1 MGFRMQDFTCD
12 ETKAK
17 YPNSPHHPQHP
28 PVHPLL
34 HRGLSSSLLLL
45 SPPSS
50 SSSSART
57 RPPLQRSGW
66 AHRGCSPLTVEHRAA
81 RRTAGKHF
89 EQHRGAGQGA
99 LPFLFLTATWEF
111 LWTTTKKEKEKK
123 KRKKKQEKKKSRET
137 CEGRRTTCRVSMASL
152 MNSACLLF
160 LPVALLLGEYPRQK
174 INKNWYDS
182 IETLNHQQCTT
193 STAAARASGVVLAAR
208 RCA

>member
-17 YPNSPHHPQHP
+17 YLNSPHHPQHP
-28 PVHPLL
+28 PVHPPGPLL
-34 HRGLSSSLLLL
+34 LPPPPVSPLLLL
-45 SPPSS
+45 LLGTDAPSPSAERMSAPWLLSS
-50 SSSSART
+50 HSGAQSCAEDSRETLWAA
-57 RPPLQRSGW
+57 PRSGT
-66 AHRGCSPLTVEHRAA
+66 GCAA
-81 RRTAGKHF
+81 FSFSNRNLGI
-89 EQHRGAGQGA
+89 
-99 LPFLFLTATWEF
+99 PVNYN
-111 LWTTTKKEKEKK
+111 KKR
-123 KRKKKQEKKKSRET
+123 KRKKKRRKKKTGKKKKSRET

>member
-50 SSSSART
+50 SSSSSART

-81 RRTAGKHF
+81 RRTAGKHS

-123 KRKKKQEKKKSRET
+123 KKKKNRKKKKEPWNLWGTEDDLSGQHGISDELS
-137 CEGRRTTCRVSMASL
+137 VPPL
-152 MNSACLLF
+152 LACCF
-160 LPVALLLGEYPRQK
+160 AAGWVPPPK
-174 INKNWYDS
+174 NK
-182 IETLNHQQCTT
+182 
-193 STAAARASGVVLAAR
+193 
-208 RCA
+208 